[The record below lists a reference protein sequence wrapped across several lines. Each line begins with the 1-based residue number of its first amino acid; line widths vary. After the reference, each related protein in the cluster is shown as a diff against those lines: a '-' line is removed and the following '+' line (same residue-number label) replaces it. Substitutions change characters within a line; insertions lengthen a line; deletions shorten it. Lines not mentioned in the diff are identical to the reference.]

1 VITRNAPFLLGFLQ
15 TFGQVAPCAE
25 LFIDIE
31 HISFVYNLPYV
42 SRVGQLLDFKNKFI
56 ISFDPR
62 YNPHEAWGELSR
74 ELTVQTATVDLDF
87 RWEQGWSLSESEYD
101 DDYDE

>member
-1 VITRNAPFLLGFLQ
+1 VITRNEPFLLGFLQ

-25 LFIDIE
+25 LFIDLE

-62 YNPHEAWGELSR
+62 YNPHDAWQELRR

-87 RWEQGWSLSESEYD
+87 RWAAWELSDCED
-101 DDYDE
+101 DDDDC